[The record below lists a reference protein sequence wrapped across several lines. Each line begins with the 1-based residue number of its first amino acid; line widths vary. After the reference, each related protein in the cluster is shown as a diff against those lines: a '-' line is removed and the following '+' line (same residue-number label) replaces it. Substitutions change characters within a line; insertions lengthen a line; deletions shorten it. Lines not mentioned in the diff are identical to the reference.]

1 VKEGILVVVVAG
13 GALEDGGGA
22 LEDGGGSG
30 EDVANTAAGGTIGV
44 ASTCCDVDV
53 DVISL
58 VVDVVD
64 EVRLR
69 LREVLDDAVLVEL
82 PSSATAVLVSAV
94 VVN

>member
-1 VKEGILVVVVAG
+1 VSISVEEGMLVVVVA
-13 GALEDGGGA
+13 GGA

-30 EDVANTAAGGTIGV
+30 EDVANTATGGTIGV

-53 DVISL
+53 DSL

-64 EVRLR
+64 VVR